1 MRDDARDTTAPAVQ
15 EPALNI
21 GRLPEREGM
30 SLRDRIRGAG
40 GSAFHKRGITNAYD
54 FTASLELRRSLRPV

>member
-1 MRDDARDTTAPAVQ
+1 MREDARETTAPATQ

-21 GRLPEREGM
+21 GRLPEREGI

-40 GSAFHKRGITNAYD
+40 GSAFHNRGITNAYD
-54 FTASLELRRSLRPV
+54 VTASLELRRSPRPV